1 MGKKSNTRSN
11 AGGTGKTQKRRGES
25 RLPDPHDRFI
35 KVLFSDSAHMM
46 SLLRDQLPKEITR
59 MFADA
64 PPEIVDSS
72 FFGEDLRMS
81 EADLLVKVKLTSG
94 ESGFLYVLIEHK
106 SYQDP
111 VAVLQMM
118 GYSVRILRNFIQD
131 GERPAGRTA
140 RARAL
145 PKIIPLL
152 CYSGSEP
159 WKGPTSLGDM
169 MAPGAPELNFLN
181 SSDFILRQWAQMS
194 PVELSRDPIPQAGL
208 ITVTRRW
215 AAHLD
220 KINEALVDNPV
231 LQNQFAAYIRNT
243 VTGAELDELEEY
255 LAVAKAKKTEGVMG
269 AVMEQLRAEGEASGL
284 AKGEARG
291 FAKGRAEGEAKSL
304 TRLLELRFGPL
315 PAAVKMRVG
324 GANLAQLDAW
334 INRVLDAKS
343 LDAVFGAVE

>member
-1 MGKKSNTRSN
+1 
-11 AGGTGKTQKRRGES
+11 
-25 RLPDPHDRFI
+25 
-35 KVLFSDSAHMM
+35 
-46 SLLRDQLPKEITR
+46 

-94 ESGFLYVLIEHK
+94 EPGFLYVLIEHK

-118 GYSVRILRNFIQD
+118 GYSVRIWRNFIQD
-131 GERPAGRTA
+131 GESPAGRAA

-145 PKIIPLL
+145 PKIIPFL

-159 WKGPTSLGDM
+159 RRGPISLGDM

-181 SSDFILRQWAQMS
+181 SSDLILRQWAQMS
-194 PVELSRDPIPQAGL
+194 PEELSRDPIPQAGL

-231 LQNQFAAYIRNT
+231 IQNQFAAHIRNT
-243 VTGAELDELEEY
+243 VTGAELEELEEI

-284 AKGEARG
+284 ARGEARG

-324 GANLAQLDAW
+324 GANVVQLDAW
-334 INRVLDAKS
+334 IDRVLDAKS